1 MRRSELNVLR
11 LGAIVAIKRD
21 TVLFFPETGGKGEDS
36 CSSRSFPTKFSDRF
50 DKIYLYLYALRML
63 LARSKRFSRDI
74 RNSCHIR
81 VEQSAYPFIH
91 LCSCT
96 FHESR
101 IVGNHRSVKVQR
113 RKGLV
118 GFEALRNQCFFSRID
133 RALEKLSIAF
143 SYSNTAPDDQR
154 TSHGLASQRYI
165 SCVAVLFYALCHW
178 SLVGWKKEENPFCR
192 TLTRV
197 PRSSTSRNHGHG

>member
-1 MRRSELNVLR
+1 MDEHAYGARTYVCVRVRRSELNVLR

-21 TVLFFPETGGKGEDS
+21 TVLFFPETGGKGENS

-118 GFEALRNQCFFSRID
+118 SKPFE
-133 RALEKLSIAF
+133 
-143 SYSNTAPDDQR
+143 
-154 TSHGLASQRYI
+154 TSVSFHGLIERWKSFRSLSRTRIRRLTINGQATASPRKDTYR
-165 SCVAVLFYALCHW
+165 VLPFYFTLSAIGHW
-178 SLVGWKKEENPFCR
+178 SDGKKRRIHFVE
-192 TLTRV
+192 L
-197 PRSSTSRNHGHG
+197 